1 MRKSIST
8 FLCSLIMVMA
18 IMSVMTVNI
27 FAVDGDWT
35 TRRSLDD
42 YDDPEDYIPA
52 PGYEYTSEGFSTISA
67 DFSNMAPWYTV
78 ETKDPVNMKDGFSM
92 EIRIDQFSYMKDGS
106 SVDHWICFSL
116 YDKAG
121 VRPGSDAFGTGWE
134 SLIRGNGDGHASV
147 FSSWTVQRDEEG
159 KGGSRS
165 DVGTAVMIDAE
176 VDNEGKEHYTL
187 RVDWD
192 GNDYIVSICGTVMS
206 NMPELSS
213 KMKEACPSGDF
224 YVGITMYTSAT
235 GGVADLT
242 ILDMNGE
249 TPMGDDKKD
258 PEENI
263 KVCAPIA
270 DSSTIPENQPA
281 LLWDATNSTTTKDP
295 DSADFEITAKGD
307 NSYHLVVTNTGGYFN
322 WFIKNSLSY
331 EAKDFSTVAILL
343 RDFPGITGDLH
354 YGAGDVFTADGK
366 SFVYWDV
373 TAETNKFYGENE
385 EYALV
390 LVDMSEVESWE
401 GRINFLRLGFDN
413 MFPGEEWDVMWIGT
427 FRSAEEATA
436 YTDNFIGMEAVTNE
450 PETKSDETSAPV
462 ATETEEIPQESQPEK
477 PETGDTTSEK
487 VTTIESD
494 DANNEKGCSSVVSSA
509 FMIIMAVAAA
519 SVLRKKRQ

>member
-1 MRKSIST
+1 MKKYVSM
-8 FLCSLIMVMA
+8 FLCMIIMIMA

-27 FAVDGDWT
+27 FAIDGDWT

-42 YDDPEDYIPA
+42 YDDPEDYTPA

-67 DFSNMAPWYTV
+67 DYSNMAPWYTV
-78 ETKDPVNMKDGFSM
+78 ETKDPINMKDGFSM
-92 EIRIDQFSYMKDGS
+92 EIRIDQFSYMKDGNS
-106 SVDHWICFSL
+106 ADHWICFSL

-134 SLIRGNGDGHASV
+134 SLIRGGNGHASV

-159 KGGSRS
+159 KGGSRTN
-165 DVGTAVMIDAE
+165 VGSAVMIDSE
-176 VDNEGKEHYTL
+176 VDADGKEHYTL
-187 RVDWD
+187 TVDWD
-192 GNDYIVSICGTVMS
+192 GSDYIVSICGVPMS
-206 NMPELSS
+206 NMPELSA
-213 KMKEACPSGDF
+213 KMKEACPGGDF
-224 YVGITMYTSAT
+224 YVGVTMYTSIT

-242 ILDMNGE
+242 ILDVNGE

-258 PEENI
+258 PEENV
-263 KVCAPIA
+263 KVCAPIE
-270 DSSTIPENQPA
+270 DSATIPENMPA
-281 LLWDATNSTTTKDP
+281 LLWDATNSATTKEP
-295 DSADFEITAKGD
+295 DSAGFEFSPKGD

-331 EAKDFSTVAILL
+331 EAKDFSTVAVLL
-343 RDFPGITGDLH
+343 RDFPGVTGELH
-354 YGAGDVFTADGK
+354 YGAGDVFTADGQ
-366 SFVYWDV
+366 SYVGWDLSDD
-373 TAETNKFYGENE
+373 TNKFYGENE

-390 LVDMSEVESWE
+390 LVDLSAVEGWE

-427 FRSAEEATA
+427 FRSAEEATT
-436 YTDNFIGMEAVTNE
+436 YTENFLDDEAVTSE
-450 PETKSDETSAPV
+450 PDTEPAETNAPV

-477 PETGDTTSEK
+477 PETVDTTSEK

-509 FMIIMAVAAA
+509 FMSIMAVAAA